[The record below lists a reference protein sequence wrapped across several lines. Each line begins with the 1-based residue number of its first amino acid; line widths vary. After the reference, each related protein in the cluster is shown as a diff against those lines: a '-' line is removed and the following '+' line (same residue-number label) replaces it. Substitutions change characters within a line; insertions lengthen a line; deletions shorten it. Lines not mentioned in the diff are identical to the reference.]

1 MYLHYWKLTEKPF
14 ENTPD
19 PRFMYYS
26 KTHKSALINLM
37 YAVTEM
43 KSGAMLWGEAG
54 CGKTL
59 IARTMIQKLNP
70 SKFQVAIPSN
80 TLLDEDEFLREI
92 VYQFGINSTSDR
104 KTDLLHD
111 FQDFLYMSAQ
121 NGYHSVLIVDEAQL
135 ITNIRLLEELRL
147 LLNFQLDDR
156 FLLTFI
162 LMGQP
167 LLNKTIHEMPQ
178 FSQRLGIQCYI
189 HPLNYEDT
197 RELIRYRLQVAGR
210 QETIFT
216 EDAYREIYK
225 QTDGIPRIINNICD
239 LSLLSGF
246 SNQLNTIDAQT
257 VIQVSSDN

>member
-70 SKFQVAIPSN
+70 SKFQIALPSN

-92 VYQFGINSTSDR
+92 VYQFGINSSSF
-104 KTDLLHD
+104 K
-111 FQDFLYMSAQ
+111 
-121 NGYHSVLIVDEAQL
+121 
-135 ITNIRLLEELRL
+135 
-147 LLNFQLDDR
+147 NFQSRAEVPVFPLAIYFTTKGAGDEVKQKLIKPRVIKLDPPDNAKDVNPDKNEISV
-156 FLLTFI
+156 TFNI
-162 LMGQP
+162 PMGKGMSWTGSGPNFPTLRKGQKAQWTKDG
-167 LLNKTIHEMPQ
+167 KTCVLPVKLEPNWYYI
-178 FSQRLGIQCYI
+178 LGINSRSHINFQSESGVPSDPVTYSFK
-189 HPLNYEDT
+189 T
-197 RELIRYRLQVAGR
+197 RGA
-210 QETIFT
+210 
-216 EDAYREIYK
+216 D
-225 QTDGIPRIINNICD
+225 
-239 LSLLSGF
+239 
-246 SNQLNTIDAQT
+246 
-257 VIQVSSDN
+257 